1 MDEFVKNKLQQWG
14 LAEKLQAVFEGGH
27 PKAARGKLWAT
38 YNYMR
43 KNLKKFG
50 LISASYKNQT
60 KSNPDDS
67 TDASIDAE
75 VDYRNNN
82 VNSIAFRDIDDVSL
96 PCLMFIAVTVC
107 PICTTSLVGLRPA
120 LNLNNASSSK
130 VSLLLVNLKEIA
142 HFPTRGIQK
151 AMEMINNPY
160 KKPLKVRDK

>member
-75 VDYRNNN
+75 EHLQWLKNN
-82 VNSIAFRDIDDVSL
+82 SQPF
-96 PCLMFIAVTVC
+96 P
-107 PICTTSLVGLRPA
+107 LVQEKWR
-120 LNLNNASSSK
+120 
-130 VSLLLVNLKEIA
+130 I
-142 HFPTRGIQK
+142 
-151 AMEMINNPY
+151 
-160 KKPLKVRDK
+160 